1 MPGLALAGAVVERN
15 VLTYRRQWVAFLTGF
30 LEPVF
35 YLFSLG
41 IGLGALIGDIPLA
54 DGRTVSYAQ
63 FMAPAMLAMSA
74 MNGAVFDAT
83 YNMFFK
89 LRYMHTFDAMLATP
103 VGPRDIAVG
112 EMLWSLARGMI
123 YVLGFLSISVAMGLT
138 TSWWAVLALPSA
150 ALIGFVFSAVGMA
163 ATTWVRNFLDFD
175 YIQMALV
182 PLTLLSGT
190 FFPVEAYPA
199 ALRWLV
205 QLSPLYHGVAL
216 ERALVLGQVSWSL
229 LWHVAALLAMGALG
243 LVVTRRRL
251 AVLLLR

>member
-1 MPGLALAGAVVERN
+1 VSALALAGVVVERN

-41 IGLGALIGDIPLA
+41 LGLGALIGAISLS
-54 DGRTVSYAQ
+54 DGRTVTYAQ

-103 VGPRDIAVG
+103 VGPRDIALG
-112 EMLWSLARGMI
+112 EMIWSLVRGGA
-123 YVLGFLSISVAMGLT
+123 YVVGFLVISVVMGLT
-138 TSWWAVLALPSA
+138 HTWWALLAVPA
-150 ALIGFVFSAVGMA
+150 ATAIGFVFSAVGMA
-163 ATTWVRNFLDFD
+163 ATTWIRNFQDFD

-190 FFPVEAYPA
+190 FFPVAAYPA

-205 QLSPLYHGVAL
+205 ELSPLYHGVVI
-216 ERALVLGQVSWSL
+216 ERALLLADIGWSL
-229 LWHVAALLAMGALG
+229 LGHVAALLAMGAVG
-243 LVVTRRRL
+243 LAVVQRRL
-251 AVLLLR
+251 ATLLLK

>member
-1 MPGLALAGAVVERN
+1 MAGLALAGAVVERN
-15 VLTYRRQWVAFLTGF
+15 VLTYRRGWVAFLTGF

-41 IGLGALIGDIPLA
+41 IGLGALIGDVPLG
-54 DGRTVSYAQ
+54 DGRAVTYAQ

-103 VGPRDIAVG
+103 VGPRDIALG
-112 EMLWSLARGMI
+112 EMLWSLVRGGA
-123 YVLGFLSISVAMGLT
+123 YVIGFLVISLAMGLT
-138 TSWWAVLALPSA
+138 SSWWALLAVPA
-150 ALIGFVFSAVGMA
+150 ATLIGFVFSAVGMA
-163 ATTWVRNFLDFD
+163 ATTWIRNFQDFD

-205 QLSPLYHGVAL
+205 QLSPLYHGVVL
-216 ERALVLGQVSWSL
+216 ERGLVLGDLRWAML
-229 LWHVAALLAMGALG
+229 GHAAVLLAMGVVG
-243 LVVTRRRL
+243 LAVTRRRL

>member
-1 MPGLALAGAVVERN
+1 MSALALASVVVERN
-15 VLTYRRQWVAFLTGF
+15 VLTYRRQWVALLTGF

-41 IGLGALIGDIPLA
+41 LGLGALIGEIPLA
-54 DGRTVSYAQ
+54 DGRTVTYAQ

-89 LRYMHTFDAMLATP
+89 LKYMHTFDAMLATP

-112 EMLWSLARGMI
+112 EMLWSLARSGL
-123 YVLGFLSISVAMGLT
+123 YVLGFLVISAAMGLA
-138 TSWWAVLALPSA
+138 TSWWALLALPA
-150 ALIGFVFSAVGMA
+150 ATLIGFVFSAVGMA
-163 ATTWVRNFLDFD
+163 ATTWIRNFQDFD
-175 YIQMALV
+175 YIQMGLV

-199 ALRWLV
+199 TLRWLV
-205 QLSPLYHGVAL
+205 QLSPLYHGVAI
-216 ERALVLGQVSWSL
+216 ERGLLLGQLSWSL
-229 LWHVAALLAMGALG
+229 SWHVAALLAMGAVG
-243 LVVTRRRL
+243 LTVTRRRL
-251 AVLLLR
+251 ALLLLR

>member
-1 MPGLALAGAVVERN
+1 MAALALAGVVVERN

-41 IGLGALIGDIPLA
+41 LGLGALIGDVTLA
-54 DGRTVSYAQ
+54 NGQTVTYAQ

-89 LRYMHTFDAMLATP
+89 LKYMHTFDAMLATP
-103 VGPRDIAVG
+103 VGPRDIAIG
-112 EMLWSLARGMI
+112 EMLWSLMRAGC
-123 YVLGFLSISVAMGLT
+123 YVVGFLLISVAMGLT
-138 TSWWAVLALPSA
+138 TSWWAVLALPA
-150 ALIGFVFSAVGMA
+150 ATLIGFVFSAVGMA
-163 ATTWVRNFLDFD
+163 ATTWIRNFQDFD

-190 FFPVEAYPA
+190 FFPVEAYPQ

-205 QLSPLYHGVAL
+205 ELSPLYHGVVI
-216 ERALVLGQVSWSL
+216 ERALCLGDVSWSL
-229 LWHVAALLAMGALG
+229 LWHVAALLAMGAVG
-243 LVVTRRRL
+243 LAVTRRRL
-251 AVLLLR
+251 AKLLLK

>member
-1 MPGLALAGAVVERN
+1 MSALGLAGVVVERN

-41 IGLGALIGDIPLA
+41 VGLGALIGRIPLA
-54 DGRTVSYAQ
+54 DGRLVTYAQ

-103 VGPRDIAVG
+103 VGPRDIALG
-112 EMLWSLARGMI
+112 ETLWSLVRSGC
-123 YVLGFLSISVAMGLT
+123 YVLGFLAIAVAMGLT
-138 TSWWAVLALPSA
+138 ASWWAVLALPA
-150 ALIGFVFSAVGMA
+150 ATLIGFVFSSVGMA
-163 ATTWVRNFLDFD
+163 ATTWIRNFQDFD

-182 PLTLLSGT
+182 PLTLLSAT

-199 ALRWLV
+199 GLRWV
-205 QLSPLYHGVAL
+205 VELSPLYHGVAI
-216 ERALVLGQVSWSL
+216 ERALLLGTVSWSL
-229 LWHVAALLAMGALG
+229 VWHVAALVAMGAVG
-243 LVVTRRRL
+243 LALTRRRL
-251 AVLLLR
+251 AALLLK

>member
-1 MPGLALAGAVVERN
+1 MSAVALAGVVVERN

-41 IGLGALIGDIPLA
+41 LGLGALIGDIPLA

-89 LRYMHTFDAMLATP
+89 LKYMHTFDAMLATP
-103 VGPRDIAVG
+103 IGPRDIALG
-112 EMLWSLARGMI
+112 ETVWTLLRGAC
-123 YVLGFLSISVAMGLT
+123 YVLGFLVISVLMGLT
-138 TSWWAVLALPSA
+138 TSWWALLALPA
-150 ALIGFVFSAVGMA
+150 ATLIGFVFSAVGMA
-163 ATTWVRNFLDFD
+163 ATTWIRNFQDFD

-205 QLSPLYHGVAL
+205 ELSPLYHGVVI
-216 ERALVLGQVSWSL
+216 ERGLVLGQVGWGL
-229 LWHVAALLAMGALG
+229 LGHAAALLAMGAVG
-243 LVVTRRRL
+243 LVVTRDRL
-251 AVLLLR
+251 AALLLK

>member
-1 MPGLALAGAVVERN
+1 MSALALAGVVVERN
-15 VLTYRRQWVAFLTGF
+15 VLVYRRQWVAFLTGF

-41 IGLGALIGDIPLA
+41 LGLGALIGDIALP

-89 LRYMHTFDAMLATP
+89 LRYMHTFDAMLSTP
-103 VGPRDIAVG
+103 VGPRDVAVG
-112 EMLWSLARGMI
+112 EMAWSLMRGGA
-123 YVLGFLSISVAMGLT
+123 YVLGFLGISVAMGLT
-138 TSWWAVLALPSA
+138 VSWWAVLALPA
-150 ALIGFVFSAVGMA
+150 ATAIGFVFSAVGMA
-163 ATTWVRNFLDFD
+163 ATTWIRNFQDFD
-175 YIQMALV
+175 YIQMALL

-190 FFPVEAYPA
+190 FFPVSAYPE

-205 QLSPLYHGVAL
+205 QLSPLYHGVVI
-216 ERALVLGQVSWSL
+216 ERALCLGLVSWSL
-229 LWHVAALLAMGALG
+229 LGHLAVLLAMGAAG
-243 LVVTRRRL
+243 LLVTRRRL
-251 AVLLLR
+251 AALLLK

>member
-1 MPGLALAGAVVERN
+1 MSAIGLAGVVVERN

-41 IGLGALIGDIPLA
+41 VGLGALIGHVSLP
-54 DGRTVSYAQ
+54 DGRLVTYAQ

-103 VGPRDIAVG
+103 VGPRDIALG
-112 EMLWSLARGMI
+112 ETLWSLVRSGC
-123 YVLGFLSISVAMGLT
+123 YVLGFLAISVAMGLT
-138 TSWWAVLALPSA
+138 TSWWAVLALPA
-150 ALIGFVFSAVGMA
+150 ATLIGFVFSSVGMA
-163 ATTWVRNFLDFD
+163 ATTWIRNFQDFD

-182 PLTLLSGT
+182 PLTLLSAT
-190 FFPVEAYPA
+190 FFPVQAYPPG
-199 ALRWLV
+199 LRWLV
-205 QLSPLYHGVAL
+205 ELSPLYHGAAI
-216 ERALVLGQVSWSL
+216 ERALLLGSVGWVLV
-229 LWHVAALLAMGALG
+229 WHVAALLAMGGVG
-243 LVVTRRRL
+243 LAVTRRRL
-251 AVLLLR
+251 TALLLK

>member
-1 MPGLALAGAVVERN
+1 MSALALAGVVVERN

-54 DGRTVSYAQ
+54 DGRTVTYAQ

-89 LRYMHTFDAMLATP
+89 LKYMHTFDAMLATP
-103 VGPRDIAVG
+103 VGPRDIAIG
-112 EMLWSLARGMI
+112 EMLWSLVRGGI
-123 YVLGFLSISVAMGLT
+123 YVLGFLAISVAMGLT
-138 TSWWAVLALPSA
+138 TSWWAVLALPVA
-150 ALIGFVFSAVGMA
+150 TLIGFVFSAVGMA
-163 ATTWVRNFLDFD
+163 ATTWIRNFQDFD

-190 FFPVEAYPA
+190 FFPVQAYPA

-216 ERALVLGQVSWSL
+216 ERGLVLGQVSWSL
-229 LWHVAALLAMGALG
+229 LGHVAVLLAMGAVG
-243 LVVTRRRL
+243 LAVTRRRL
-251 AVLLLR
+251 AVLLLK

>member
-1 MPGLALAGAVVERN
+1 MSALGLAGAVVERN
-15 VLTYRRQWVAFLTGF
+15 VLTYRRQWVAFVTGF

-41 IGLGALIGDIPLA
+41 VGLGALIGDISLA

-89 LRYMHTFDAMLATP
+89 LKYMHTFDAMLATP

-112 EMLWSLARGMI
+112 EMLWSLLRSGF
-123 YVLGFLSISVAMGLT
+123 YVLAFLGISVAMGLT
-138 TSWWAVLALPSA
+138 ISWWAVLALPA
-150 ALIGFVFSAVGMA
+150 ATLIGFVFSSVGMA
-163 ATTWVRNFLDFD
+163 ATTWIRNFQDFD

-182 PLTLLSGT
+182 PLTLLSAT

-199 ALRWLV
+199 GLRWV
-205 QLSPLYHGVAL
+205 VELSPLYHGVAI
-216 ERALVLGQVSWSL
+216 ERSLLLGTVSTSV
-229 LWHVAALLAMGALG
+229 LWHVAALVAMGAVG
-243 LVVTRRRL
+243 LALTRRRL
-251 AVLLLR
+251 SALLLK